1 MLAFFSIA
9 TILNVTWDFCLLKQE
24 SDLGSEAWRG
34 FVVVV
39 GVRLLQPAQPRQL
52 QLSVHGI
59 TIPDLR
65 GILYERIL
73 GIIISWWPCKGF
85 PKARGSFPNIS
96 HERGCGYCVEH
107 WIHGG
112 VQRQNKNC
120 HPRVHL
126 WWNGCP
132 AKGRE
137 PEENDGNPTEEV
149 RHDD

>member
-1 MLAFFSIA
+1 MPFATNILTMVKEYSACWAHICCYKGCDGLKQSHWYQRQKSRADLTRIIMNHWLCYEFSLYNQQIVRSFLSIA

-65 GILYERIL
+65 GIL
-73 GIIISWWPCKGF
+73 CK
-85 PKARGSFPNIS
+85 KKK
-96 HERGCGYCVEH
+96 
-107 WIHGG
+107 
-112 VQRQNKNC
+112 RQK
-120 HPRVHL
+120 
-126 WWNGCP
+126 
-132 AKGRE
+132 
-137 PEENDGNPTEEV
+137 
-149 RHDD
+149 